1 MFPSIWAIFMRTPG
15 DEWSLW
21 TTPKSADDA
30 EKTLATLRRCNPTR
44 EWEARE
50 CRAFEP
56 RRAAIFVDGEH
67 VGDHEV
73 MALTV
78 LPEGGALSAFLRSE
92 G

>member
-1 MFPSIWAIFMRTPG
+1 MSELSR
-15 DEWSLW
+15 DERI
-21 TTPKSADDA
+21 
-30 EKTLATLRRCNPTR
+30 TLALQRAPKNDT
-44 EWEARE
+44 EARE

-92 G
+92 D